1 MHVQFGQ
8 PVTDKDLLK
17 TLQLW
22 ESKLDGPFFGG
33 ERPHF
38 GEFML
43 FTVLDSLNE
52 TDPATASKAP
62 CRPCHHDKADKADK
76 VMQYFGTCQ
85 LRHCSGHSSQNLVA
99 AIRCYK
105 YIYIYYIILYYI
117 CSTLLLLLCFRIS
130 TRWSWEL
137 FGAGAACKKLQRFL
151 LFNTDLRATL
161 DIINYR
167 FVDLWCWVIWNL
179 ASKLTFSSYGLLN
192 WAMERSDKSSRHLFL
207 LLRSDSRVG
216 GFDSR
221 IGNARLKQITG
232 HANGH
237 GKWWYTCERHF
248 HWFDVGKF
256 QRKFVFISPETLT
269 RMTKAGSTCS
279 IH

>member
-1 MHVQFGQ
+1 MHVQFGQQ

-62 CRPCHHDKADKADK
+62 CRPCHHDKADK

-105 YIYIYYIILYYI
+105 YNML
-117 CSTLLLLLCFRIS
+117 
-130 TRWSWEL
+130 
-137 FGAGAACKKLQRFL
+137 
-151 LFNTDLRATL
+151 
-161 DIINYR
+161 
-167 FVDLWCWVIWNL
+167 
-179 ASKLTFSSYGLLN
+179 
-192 WAMERSDKSSRHLFL
+192 
-207 LLRSDSRVG
+207 
-216 GFDSR
+216 
-221 IGNARLKQITG
+221 
-232 HANGH
+232 
-237 GKWWYTCERHF
+237 
-248 HWFDVGKF
+248 
-256 QRKFVFISPETLT
+256 
-269 RMTKAGSTCS
+269 
-279 IH
+279 